1 MVNYC
6 PFIFLDSK
14 VCGTQKESIYLSK
27 TSTPRDMELLL
38 VFDKQLTTTFWSI
51 KLEKKRKEYYKEG

>member
-1 MVNYC
+1 M
-6 PFIFLDSK
+6 DSK